1 MQDVRYL
8 TVSALT
14 KYIKQILENDKHLGQ
29 IYIKGEISNLTKH
42 SRGHF
47 YFTLKD
53 EGAQIRVTMFANYV
67 KNLNF
72 NPKDGDKVRLF
83 GSMSVYEAGGSYA
96 INAYTLELD
105 GIGNLYLAY
114 EKLKKELSDKGY
126 FDTNRKK
133 PIPLYPKAIGV
144 ITSPTGAAI
153 RDIIH
158 TIERRYPTTRL
169 YLYPALV
176 QGEEAKFSI
185 EKQIKQANQDG
196 LVDVLIVGRG
206 GGSIEDLWA
215 FNEMP
220 VIEAIYRSSIPII
233 SAVGHETDFTLA
245 DFVSDLRAPTPTAAG
260 ELATPSKDNLLEM
273 VLSYRSQIQV
283 YSQKY
288 MEQQKTKLM
297 HLDERLMVH
306 SPVSLIKQLKERYTQ
321 THTQL
326 MKTMRTLIEGKIHQY
341 RMLSQRI
348 ETYDVNAL
356 LKYKTEKCDYVSN
369 NLNHAYERIITKKED
384 NFQLLIQA
392 LKHQNPLSL
401 MDKGYTYTT
410 KNQKRIESIN
420 EVLIDDIIE
429 TTLKDGKLTSV
440 VKQKE
445 THTWK

>member
-14 KYIKQILENDKHLGQ
+14 KYIKQILENDKHLTQ

-53 EGAQIRVTMFANYV
+53 EGAQIKVVMFSNYV
-67 KNLNF
+67 KNVNF

-83 GSMSVYEAGGSYA
+83 GTMSVYEAGGSYS
-96 INAYTLELD
+96 INAYTMEQD
-105 GIGNLYLAY
+105 GVGNLYLAY
-114 EKLKKELSDKGY
+114 EKLKKELAEKGY
-126 FDTNRKK
+126 FDPKRKK

-158 TIERRYPTTRL
+158 TIERRYPSTIL

-176 QGEEAKFSI
+176 QGEEAKYSI
-185 EKQIKQANQDG
+185 EKQIIKANQDSI
-196 LVDVLIVGRG
+196 VDVLIVGRG

-215 FNEMP
+215 FNELP
-220 VIEAIYRSSIPII
+220 VIEAIYRSNIPII

-260 ELATPSKDNLLEM
+260 ELSTPSKDNLIET
-273 VLSYRSQIQV
+273 VLGHQAQLKIYIK
-283 YSQKY
+283 KY
-288 MEQQKTKLM
+288 LEQQKTTLI
-297 HLDERLMVH
+297 HLDERLLVH
-306 SPVSLIKQLKERYTQ
+306 SPNALILQLKKRYSEQDESLHKAMKQLLESKKNQ
-321 THTQL
+321 TRL
-326 MKTMRTLIEGKIHQY
+326 
-341 RMLSQRI
+341 LSQRI
-348 ETYDVNAL
+348 LSYDVNAL
-356 LKYKTEKCDYVSN
+356 LKYKREKSDFLVSH
-369 NLNHAYERIITKKED
+369 LNHVFERVILKKED
-384 NFQLLIQA
+384 SFQLLLQS
-392 LKHQNPLSL
+392 LKHQNPLTL

-420 EVLIDDIIE
+420 DLNIGDQIE
-429 TTLKDGKLTSV
+429 TTLKDGKLTSTV
-440 VKQKE
+440 NLKE

>member
-1 MQDVRYL
+1 MQDIRYL
-8 TVSALT
+8 TVTALT

-72 NPKDGDKVRLF
+72 SPKDGDKVRLF
-83 GSMSVYEAGGSYA
+83 GSMSVYEAGGSYS
-96 INAYTLELD
+96 INAYTLEQD
-105 GIGNLYLAY
+105 GIGSLYLAY
-114 EKLKKELSDKGY
+114 EKLKKSLEALGY
-126 FDTNRKK
+126 FDPKHKK
-133 PIPLYPKAIGV
+133 AIPEYPKAIGV

-158 TIERRYPTTRL
+158 TIERRYPTTKL

-215 FNEMP
+215 FNEIQ
-220 VIEAIYRSSIPII
+220 VIEAIFQSKIPVI

-260 ELATPSKDNLLEM
+260 ELATPSKENLLE
-273 VLSYRSQIQV
+273 LIQSYQNQIQV
-283 YSQKY
+283 YTRKY
-288 MEQQKTKLM
+288 IEQQKTKLI
-297 HLDERLMVH
+297 HLDERLQAH
-306 SPVSLIKQLKERYTQ
+306 APVALIRQLHERYQ
-321 THTQL
+321 NAHEKL
-326 MKTMRTLIEGKIHQY
+326 NATMTRVLSDKNHQY
-341 RMLSQRI
+341 HLLSQRI
-348 ETYDVNAL
+348 KTYDVMSL
-356 LKYKTEKCDYVSN
+356 IRYKTDKTNQFEQ
-369 NLNHAYERIITKKED
+369 NLQHAYERLITKKED
-384 NFQLLIQA
+384 QFQRLLQA
-392 LKHQNPLSL
+392 LKHQNPLTL

-410 KNQKRIESIN
+410 KDQKRIES
-420 EVLIDDIIE
+420 LIDVSIGDRIE

-440 VKQKE
+440 VEKKE

>member
-1 MQDVRYL
+1 MQDIRYL
-8 TVSALT
+8 TVTALS

-72 NPKDGDKVRLF
+72 SPKDGDKVRLF
-83 GSMSVYEAGGSYA
+83 GSMSVYEAGGSYS
-96 INAYTLELD
+96 INAYTLEQD
-105 GIGNLYLAY
+105 GIGSLYLAY
-114 EKLKKELSDKGY
+114 EKLKKSLEALGY
-126 FDTNRKK
+126 FDPKHKK
-133 PIPLYPKAIGV
+133 SIPAYPKAIGV

-158 TIERRYPTTRL
+158 TIERRYPTTKL

-196 LVDVLIVGRG
+196 LVDMLIVGRG

-215 FNEMP
+215 FNEIQ
-220 VIEAIYRSSIPII
+220 VIEAIFQSKIPVI

-260 ELATPSKDNLLEM
+260 ELATPSKENLLE
-273 VLSYRSQIQV
+273 LIQSYQNQIQV
-283 YSQKY
+283 YTRNY
-288 MEQQKTKLM
+288 IEQQKTKLM
-297 HLDERLMVH
+297 HLDERLQVH
-306 SPVSLIKQLKERYTQ
+306 APVALIRQLRERYQNAHEKLNT
-321 THTQL
+321 
-326 MKTMRTLIEGKIHQY
+326 TMARVLSDKKHQY
-341 RMLSQRI
+341 HLLSQRI
-348 ETYDVNAL
+348 KTYDVMSL
-356 LKYKTEKCDYVSN
+356 IQYKTDKTNQFEQ
-369 NLNHAYERIITKKED
+369 NLQHAYERLITKKED
-384 NFQLLIQA
+384 QFQRLLQA
-392 LKHQNPLSL
+392 LKHQNPLTL

-410 KNQKRIESIN
+410 KDQKRIESL
-420 EVLIDDIIE
+420 EDITIGDRIE

-440 VKQKE
+440 VEKKE

>member
-53 EGAQIRVTMFANYV
+53 ESAQIRVTMFSNYV
-67 KNLNF
+67 KNLVF
-72 NPKDGDKVRLF
+72 IPKDGDKVRLF

-96 INAYTLELD
+96 INAYTMEQD
-105 GIGNLYLAY
+105 GIGSLYLAY
-114 EKLKKELSDKGY
+114 EKLKRELQDKGY
-126 FDTNRKK
+126 FDAVRKK
-133 PIPLYPKAIGV
+133 TIPAYPKAIGV

-176 QGEEAKFSI
+176 QGEEAKYSI

-220 VIEAIYRSSIPII
+220 VIEAIYHSEIPII

-273 VLSYRSQIQV
+273 VLGYQRGLQV
-283 YSQKY
+283 YIQKY
-288 MEQQKTKLM
+288 LEQQKTTLI
-297 HLDERLMVH
+297 HLDERLMVNA
-306 SPVSLIKQLKERYTQ
+306 PEALIKQLKDRYTVAQ
-321 THTQL
+321 ENL
-326 MKTMRTLIEGKIHQY
+326 NKTMNQLLMHKRNQAQMLAQRVTSFDVVALVQY
-341 RMLSQRI
+341 KKEKNAYLVSQL
-348 ETYDVNAL
+348 E
-356 LKYKTEKCDYVSN
+356 S
-369 NLNHAYERIITKKED
+369 HYERIISKKD
-384 NFQLLIQA
+384 DHFQRLLQA
-392 LKHQNPLSL
+392 LKHQNPLTL

-410 KNQKRIESIN
+410 KNQKRIESI
-420 EVLIDDIIE
+420 DDIDINDTIE

-440 VKQKE
+440 VKHKE

>member
-14 KYIKQILENDKHLGQ
+14 KYIKQILENDKHLSQ

-126 FDTNRKK
+126 FDINRKK
-133 PIPLYPKAIGV
+133 SIPMYPKAIGV

-348 ETYDVNAL
+348 ETYDVGAL

-384 NFQLLIQA
+384 NFQLLIQS

>member
-14 KYIKQILENDKHLGQ
+14 KYIKQILENDKHLSQ

-126 FDTNRKK
+126 FDINRKK
-133 PIPLYPKAIGV
+133 SIPMYPKAIGV

-273 VLSYRSQIQV
+273 VLSYRSQIQI

-348 ETYDVNAL
+348 ETYDVGAL

-384 NFQLLIQA
+384 NFQLLIQS

>member
-53 EGAQIRVTMFANYV
+53 EGAQIRVVMFANYV
-67 KNLNF
+67 NNLTF
-72 NPKDGDKVRLF
+72 SPKDGDKVRLF
-83 GSMSVYEAGGSYA
+83 GSMSVYEAGGSYS
-96 INAYTLELD
+96 INAYTMEQD
-105 GIGNLYLAY
+105 GIGSLYLAY

-126 FDTNRKK
+126 FDPKRKK
-133 PIPLYPKAIGV
+133 PLPLYPKAIGV

-158 TIERRYPTTRL
+158 TIERRYPSTRL

-176 QGEEAKFSI
+176 QGEEAKYSI

-220 VIEAIYRSSIPII
+220 VIEAIYRSQIPII

-260 ELATPSKDNLLEM
+260 ELATPNKENLLET
-273 VLSYRSQIQV
+273 VFGYQAQLGV
-283 YSQKY
+283 YIKTY
-288 MEQQKTKLM
+288 LDQQKTKLV
-297 HLDERLMVH
+297 HLDERLLVH
-306 SPVSLIKQLKERYTQ
+306 SPEALIKQLKDRYQ
-321 THTQL
+321 TSHNQL
-326 MKTMRTLIEGKIHQY
+326 EKSMRNLLEYKKNQLNL
-341 RMLSQRI
+341 LSLRI
-348 ETYDVNAL
+348 TSYDVLAL
-356 LKYKTEKCDYVSN
+356 LKYKTEKVSYLSS
-369 NLNHAYERIITKKED
+369 NLGQSYEKIVSKKQD
-384 NFQLLIQA
+384 NFQLLLQA
-392 LKHQNPLSL
+392 LKHQNPLEL
-401 MDKGYTYTT
+401 MEKGYTYTT
-410 KNQKRIESIN
+410 KNQKRIESIKD
-420 EVLIDDIIE
+420 IDVDDLIE
-429 TTLKDGKLTSV
+429 TTLKDGKLTSI
-440 VKQKE
+440 VKTKE
-445 THTWK
+445 THSWK

>member
-1 MQDVRYL
+1 MQDIRYL
-8 TVSALT
+8 TVTALT

-53 EGAQIRVTMFANYV
+53 EGAQIRVTMFSNYV

-72 NPKDGDKVRLF
+72 SPKDGDKVRLF
-83 GSMSVYEAGGSYA
+83 GSISLYEAGGSYA
-96 INAYTLELD
+96 INAYTLEQD
-105 GIGNLYLAY
+105 GIGSLYLAY
-114 EKLKKELSDKGY
+114 EKLKKSLNDLGY
-126 FDTNRKK
+126 FDPKRKK
-133 PIPLYPKAIGV
+133 AIPTYPTAIGV

-158 TIERRYPTTRL
+158 TIERRYPSTTL

-176 QGEEAKFSI
+176 QGEEAKYSI
-185 EKQIKQANQDG
+185 EKQIQKANKDQ
-196 LVDVLIVGRG
+196 LVDVLIIGRG

-220 VIEAIYRSSIPII
+220 VIEAILQSKIPII

-260 ELATPSKDNLLEM
+260 ELSTPSKDTLLEL
-273 VLSYRSQIQV
+273 VLGYRNQLEV
-283 YSQKY
+283 YTRKHI
-288 MEQQKTKLM
+288 EQQKTRLV
-297 HLDERLMVH
+297 HLDERLASKAPMA
-306 SPVSLIKQLKERYTQ
+306 LIKRLSERYQNANKQLEGSMERLLSGKKHQYDLLNQRLQGYDIQ
-321 THTQL
+321 TLIAYKVEKTTQL
-326 MKTMRTLIEGKIHQY
+326 AH
-341 RMLSQRI
+341 
-348 ETYDVNAL
+348 
-356 LKYKTEKCDYVSN
+356 
-369 NLNHAYERIITKKED
+369 NLTQNYENLRVKKED
-384 NFQLLIQA
+384 QFQLLLQT

-410 KNQKRIESIN
+410 KNQKRIESVTDI
-420 EVLIDDIIE
+420 EVGDSIE

-440 VKQKE
+440 VKHKE

>member
-14 KYIKQILENDKHLGQ
+14 KYIKQILENDKHLTQ

-53 EGAQIRVTMFANYV
+53 EGAQIKVVMFSNYV
-67 KNLNF
+67 KNINF

-83 GSMSVYEAGGSYA
+83 GTMSVYEAGGSYS
-96 INAYTLELD
+96 INAYTMEQD
-105 GIGNLYLAY
+105 GVGNLYLAY
-114 EKLKKELSDKGY
+114 EKLKKELAEKGY
-126 FDTNRKK
+126 FDPKRKK

-158 TIERRYPTTRL
+158 TIERRYPSATL

-176 QGEEAKFSI
+176 QGEEAKYSI
-185 EKQIKQANQDG
+185 EKQIIKANQDNK
-196 LVDVLIVGRG
+196 VDVLIVGRG

-215 FNEMP
+215 FNELP
-220 VIEAIYRSSIPII
+220 VIEAIYRSNIPII

-260 ELATPSKDNLLEM
+260 ELSTPSKDNLIET
-273 VLSYRSQIQV
+273 VLGYQAQLGI
-283 YSQKY
+283 YIKKY
-288 MEQQKTKLM
+288 LEQQKTTLI
-297 HLDERLMVH
+297 HLDERLLVH
-306 SPVSLIKQLKERYTQ
+306 SPNALILQLKKRYIEQDASLHKTMKQLLESKKNQ
-321 THTQL
+321 TRL
-326 MKTMRTLIEGKIHQY
+326 
-341 RMLSQRI
+341 LSQRI
-348 ETYDVNAL
+348 LSYDVKTL
-356 LKYKTEKCDYVSN
+356 LKYKREKSDFLVN
-369 NLNHAYERIITKKED
+369 HLNHVFERVISKKED
-384 NFQLLIQA
+384 SFQLLLQS

-410 KNQKRIESIN
+410 KNQKRIESIHDLN
-420 EVLIDDIIE
+420 IGDQIE
-429 TTLKDGKLTSV
+429 TTLKDGKLTSTV
-440 VKQKE
+440 NLKE
-445 THTWK
+445 THIWK